1 MYCNKGL
8 TPKTA
13 SSSLKVLVSKS
24 GVSFSRGLF
33 SMANCFFR
41 WRKCV
46 SFPVEKV
53 EVIDMIASS
62 NFPSSIVRVM
72 KRHQDRGGMEKG
84 EHVQFFSQQLWD
96 GVETQ
101 MILYMVW
108 YIHIHTYMKY
118 ILTITW
124 MIFDTSR
131 LFLEGKRPKK
141 SAAELHLGTPRYLF
155 ELKGLR
161 MRSENKSQPLVEEL
175 ELELV
180 NSCKFKVK

>member
-108 YIHIHTYMKY
+108 YIHIHIWNIY
-118 ILTITW
+118 INYNLNDIWHLKT
-124 MIFDTSR
+124 FFGRKTSQEVR
-131 LFLEGKRPKK
+131 CRTSSWHTKISFWIERAPYAVRKQIPTTCGRVGIRIGK
-141 SAAELHLGTPRYLF
+141 F
-155 ELKGLR
+155 
-161 MRSENKSQPLVEEL
+161 M
-175 ELELV
+175 
-180 NSCKFKVK
+180 

>member
-1 MYCNKGL
+1 
-8 TPKTA
+8 
-13 SSSLKVLVSKS
+13 
-24 GVSFSRGLF
+24 
-33 SMANCFFR
+33 
-41 WRKCV
+41 
-46 SFPVEKV
+46 
-53 EVIDMIASS
+53 
-62 NFPSSIVRVM
+62 
-72 KRHQDRGGMEKG
+72 
-84 EHVQFFSQQLWD
+84 
-96 GVETQ
+96 
-101 MILYMVW
+101 
-108 YIHIHTYMKY
+108 
-118 ILTITW
+118 

>member
-84 EHVQFFSQQLWD
+84 EHVQFFFPTTLRWSWNSNDIIYGMIYRYTYIYEIYINYNLNEIWHLKTFFGRKTSQEVRCRTSSW
-96 GVETQ
+96 
-101 MILYMVW
+101 
-108 YIHIHTYMKY
+108 HTKISFWIERASYAVRKQ
-118 ILTITW
+118 IPTTCGRVGIR
-124 MIFDTSR
+124 I
-131 LFLEGKRPKK
+131 GK
-141 SAAELHLGTPRYLF
+141 F
-155 ELKGLR
+155 
-161 MRSENKSQPLVEEL
+161 M
-175 ELELV
+175 
-180 NSCKFKVK
+180 